1 MICFTP
7 PGTGHGGHGGQSP
20 SEPSTGM
27 PYSDLFEPFEWGCR
41 GGETVGRGG
50 GIIYM
55 TIPDRMKIDGEV
67 SSNGEASNPCL
78 RVAVTAQSIYTP
90 TSFRY
95 APFQSNPFRCVD
107 DLVLIFYLFV

>member
-1 MICFTP
+1 M
-7 PGTGHGGHGGQSP
+7 S
-20 SEPSTGM
+20 
-27 PYSDLFEPFEWGCR
+27 YSDLFEPFEWRCR
-41 GGETVGRGG
+41 GGETGGHGG

-67 SSNGEASNPCL
+67 NSNGEAGNPCL
-78 RVAVTAQSIYTP
+78 GVAVTAQSTYTP

-107 DLVLIFYLFV
+107 DLVLIFICL